1 MDIKCTDKEL
11 FILKKIAHAAQ
22 ELGVET
28 YLIGG
33 FVRDKIIAR
42 DTKDADIV
50 CVGDG
55 IELAKAVSKRFK
67 PEPKFSYFK
76 NFGTAHLRIES
87 SKHKDASKAPSPSGE
102 GVGGEAF
109 DLEFVGA
116 RKESYRYHSRKPEVI
131 SGTLKDDQDRRDFT
145 INALAISLNEK
156 DYGTLIDPF
165 NGVTDIK
172 KKIIRT
178 PLDPLQTFSDDPLR
192 MMRAIRFASQLG
204 FTIEE
209 RTFQAIKDDA
219 DRITIVSQER
229 ITDELIKII
238 DSAKPSVGFDL
249 LYQSGLLHIIFPQ
262 MVDLAGAEYKDGIG
276 HKDNFY
282 HTLKVLDNL
291 AEKTGDTW
299 MRWAAVLHDIAK
311 PATKKFEEGHG
322 WTFHGHE
329 VVGGRMVP
337 KIFTKLKLPLNEKM
351 KFVRKLVELHLR
363 PISLTKENITD
374 SAIRRLL
381 YDAGEDF
388 DALMMLC
395 EADITSKN
403 KWKVKKYMENFRLV
417 RDRCQEVEEK
427 DRIRSWQP
435 PINGEMIME
444 IFGLN
449 PSKPV
454 GIIKDAIKDA
464 ILDGVIPNNY
474 DDAYTFMLAKAAELN
489 LKPVKTGTRSHS

>member
-1 MDIKCTDKEL
+1 MDIKCTEREL
-11 FILKKIAHAAQ
+11 FILNKVAHTAR
-22 ELGVET
+22 ELDVEC

-33 FVRDKIIAR
+33 FVRDKIIGR
-42 DTKDADIV
+42 KTKDADIV

-55 IELAKAVSKRFK
+55 IELAKGVAKRFK

-76 NFGTAHLRIES
+76 NFGTAHLRLDF
-87 SKHKDASKAPSPSGE
+87 SKHNEFSKAPTSAGD
-102 GVGGEAF
+102 GIGGEVF

-116 RKESYRYHSRKPEVI
+116 RKESYRYHSRKPDVTA
-131 SGTLKDDQDRRDFT
+131 GTLKDDQDRRDFT
-145 INALAISLNEK
+145 INALAVSLNENN
-156 DYGTLIDPF
+156 YGKLIDPF
-165 NGVTDIK
+165 NGIGDIENG
-172 KKIIRT
+172 IIRT

-209 RTFQAIKDDA
+209 KTFQAIKNDA
-219 DRITIVSQER
+219 DRIKIVSQER

-238 DSAKPSVGFDL
+238 DSPVPSVGFDL

-262 MVDLAGAEYKDGIG
+262 MVDLAGAEYKDGMG

-282 HTLKVLDNL
+282 HTLKVLDNIS
-291 AEKTGDTW
+291 EKTNDTW
-299 MRWAAVLHDIAK
+299 LRWAAVLHDIAK
-311 PATKKFEEGHG
+311 PVTKRFEEGHG

-337 KIFTKLKLPLNEKM
+337 KIFGKLKLPLNEKM

-374 SAIRRLL
+374 SAIRRILF
-381 YDAGEDF
+381 DAGEDF
-388 DALMMLC
+388 DALMLLC
-395 EADITSKN
+395 NADITSKN
-403 KWKVKKYMENFRLV
+403 KWKVKKYMENFELV
-417 RDRCQEVEEK
+417 KKRCQEVEEK
-427 DRIRSWQP
+427 DRIRNWQP
-435 PINGEMIME
+435 PIDGEMIMQ

-474 DDAYTFMLAKAAELN
+474 DEAYEFMLTKAKELN
-489 LKPVKTGTRSHS
+489 LKPVERLKS